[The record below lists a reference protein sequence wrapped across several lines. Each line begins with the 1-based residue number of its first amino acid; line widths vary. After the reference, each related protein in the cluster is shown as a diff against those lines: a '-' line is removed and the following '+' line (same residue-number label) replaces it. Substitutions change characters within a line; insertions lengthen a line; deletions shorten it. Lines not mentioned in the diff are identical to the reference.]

1 MTSTGLIY
9 RDIENPDVSALGDFS
24 KTVRFA
30 RIIDVYDAKVLE
42 TQSGESDKY
51 GKVSIVFLDGV
62 SSTPVLVP
70 FLTSWFSW
78 TRGSGITF
86 MPEQNDIVACLQQN
100 NGYPVIIGFLPY
112 KWNNTLNKVERV
124 ISDPFGETK
133 PLLKGEVSIKSS
145 YGGSVVLDR
154 NGTIVVDGSDS
165 SISERVVSNI
175 DAYNNEYSFDRVLPN
190 KESGVSRA
198 VFGKSYFLDGTVKNI
213 GNFPQIY
220 ECGASETENS
230 SMFLP
235 FMSDVEFTLPSDTE
249 ITSINGLYVVYKEGD
264 VKRKLEL
271 KPSQYKLSFSNIY
284 PICSSDEQNIDFKP
298 ARVDRNTI
306 GYTLHIVNVN
316 VKGEA
321 LILDYTSRRFIG
333 GIRVN
338 LAGDVFIDGR
348 NVVIRSE
355 NERAHMLLNKIGE
368 ANISGASSTT
378 VGTKGLGYIKCT
390 QNSVEY
396 SKGIAGDNRDIDNI
410 SLENTLS
417 GKFYCYISD
426 TMPLLRVELK
436 DGKWNFN
443 GVTLNE
449 YKSLKA
455 SEKASIIKF
464 WFSLSDDLLTD
475 KKIIGIMEEELPSY
489 GELKRQD

>member
-124 ISDPFGETK
+124 ISDPFGETR

-145 YGGSVVLDR
+145 YGGSIVLDK
-154 NGTIVVDGSDS
+154 NGTVTIDGANS

-175 DAYNNEYSFDRVLPN
+175 DSYNNEYSFDRVLPN
-190 KESGVSRA
+190 NKSGISRA
-198 VFGKSYFLDGTVKNI
+198 VFGNSYFLDGTVKNV

-220 ECGASETENS
+220 ECGVSETNIS
-230 SMFLP
+230 SIFLP
-235 FMSDVEFTLPSDTE
+235 YMPEIKFSLPADTE
-249 ITSINGLYVVYKEGD
+249 ITSVEGVYIIN
-264 VKRKLEL
+264 RKSNTLQSTVL
-271 KPSQYKLSFSNIY
+271 KPSQYHLGFSNIY
-284 PICSSDEQNIDFKP
+284 PICSDDPQSISYKP
-298 ARVDRNTI
+298 ACTDRNSI
-306 GYTLHIVNVN
+306 GYTLSIVTNGVEGDA
-316 VKGEA
+316 VQ
-321 LILDYTSRRFIG
+321 LSYTSRRFVG

-338 LAGDVFIDGR
+338 SVGDVFIDGR
-348 NVVIRSE
+348 NVVVRSE
-355 NERAHMLLNKIGE
+355 NERASMVLNRIGE
-368 ANISGASSTT
+368 SRFSGVNSATI
-378 VGTKGLGYIKCT
+378 GTKGMGYLKCT

-396 SKGIAGDNRDIDNI
+396 SKGIAGGKKDISKL
-410 SLENTLS
+410 SLKDALAD
-417 GKFYCYISD
+417 KFYCYISD
-426 TMPLLRVELK
+426 NLPLLRVELK
-436 DGKWNFN
+436 NGKWNFG
-443 GVTLNE
+443 GVTMDE
-449 YKSLKA
+449 YKELSADK
-455 SEKASIIKF
+455 KDSISKF
-464 WFSLSDDLLTD
+464 WISVSDDLLSE
-475 KKIIGIMEEELPSY
+475 KKLASIMEEELPSY